1 MAAGWQGSRS
11 PSWFTWREKEMKP
24 TARFL
29 IVTSIIWII
38 LAPAVSDLLA
48 DNKNFYFPELR
59 ADIYIQPDGSFL
71 VNEYLTFEFQGQFS
85 WASLWL
91 PLRARKNLEQEVSL
105 VDFQVRDESGQEL
118 PLATSVERGQFRAR
132 WNFSARNERKTFH
145 ISYRVLNGI
154 MNYPEI
160 SELYWQIIGAEVDR
174 PTARAE
180 VTVHLPQPV
189 ADREQL
195 LVYGHGPLSGRS
207 EIIDGQTVRFVAN
220 DIAAHQYLE
229 IRLVW
234 PAGMVAG
241 VPAEGLN
248 RDKIKE
254 EEARFVQETIDR
266 VRRARE
272 SEARRIELLKKAG
285 LAWVVWQIIGPLL
298 WLGLYLYFWK
308 KIGQD
313 YRFPDI
319 PEYFREIP
327 SDLPPAL
334 VQVLRREGE
343 RPLPVAFTATIFD
356 LATRGYLVIEDEQE
370 EKKTLFGSKLKTLTV
385 FQLKKDYRQ
394 ERQLRDWEKEV
405 LDFVFNQAGMT
416 AEPDSRVSLDQ
427 LLHYLK
433 KHPADYQ
440 LWFRNWQKKIYQEG
454 RSLGFIEPE
463 SRRLSQIFLIVSI
476 IIASLTFSPVLF
488 ILTLILSP
496 KLKRRRKDWARENEL
511 WKALDRFLDD
521 FSEFQEIPAEAYK
534 LWDKY
539 LVFAILFGQARKLVK
554 VLPRIL
560 GDERAASAAW
570 IGGSYALSG
579 LSHRVEAMTAT
590 ISSIERAAASLSQA
604 SSQAAHY
611 SSGGGGGFS
620 GGGGGGGG
628 GGGVSAG

>member
-1 MAAGWQGSRS
+1 
-11 PSWFTWREKEMKP
+11 MKS
-24 TARFL
+24 TSRFL
-29 IVTSIIWII
+29 IITAIIWIL
-38 LAPAVSDLLA
+38 LAASAADLLA
-48 DNKNFYFPELR
+48 ESKNYYFPELR
-59 ADIYIQPDGSFL
+59 AELYIQPDGSFL
-71 VNEYLTFEFQGQFS
+71 VEEYLTFEFQGQFS
-85 WASLWL
+85 WASLWV
-91 PLRARKNLEQEVSL
+91 PLSARKNWRQEVSL
-105 VDFQVRDESGQEL
+105 VDFKVRDESGQEL
-118 PLATSVERGQFRAR
+118 PLVTSVEPGQFRAR
-132 WNFSARNERKTFH
+132 WNFSARNERRTFH

-154 MNYPEI
+154 LSYPEI
-160 SELYWQIIGAEVDR
+160 SELYWQIIGPEVDR

-180 VTVHLPQPV
+180 ITVHLPQPV
-189 ADREQL
+189 SNREQL

-207 EIIDGQTVRFVAN
+207 EIIDQQTVRFEAT

-229 IRLVW
+229 IRLAW
-234 PAGMVAG
+234 PAGMVTG
-241 VPAEGLN
+241 LPAEGLS
-248 RDKIKE
+248 REKIKE
-254 EEARFVQETIDR
+254 EENRFVQETIER

-272 SEARRIELLKKAG
+272 SEASRVELLKKAG
-285 LAWVVWQIIGPLL
+285 LAWVFWQIIGPLL
-298 WLGLYLYFWK
+298 WLGLYFYFWK

-343 RPLPVAFTATIFD
+343 RPLPVAFTATVFD
-356 LATRGYLVIEDEQE
+356 LATRGYLTIEDEQE
-370 EKKTLFGSKLKTLTV
+370 EKKTLFGSKVKTRTI
-385 FQLKKDYRQ
+385 FQLKKDYR
-394 ERQLRDWEKEV
+394 EDTRLRSWEKEV
-405 LDFVFNQAGMT
+405 PDLVFNQAGMSGQ
-416 AEPDSRVSLDQ
+416 PGSRVSLDQ

-454 RSLGFIEPE
+454 RDLGFIEPQ
-463 SRRLSQIFLIVSI
+463 SRRLSQVFLIISI
-476 IIASLTFSPVLF
+476 IIASLTFSLVLF

-560 GDERAASAAW
+560 GDERAVPAAW
-570 IGGSYALSG
+570 IGGSYALSS
-579 LSHRVEAMTAT
+579 LSQGVEAMAAT
-590 ISSIERAAASLSQA
+590 ISSIERAATSLSQA
-604 SSQAAHY
+604 STQAAHY